1 MIQLSLRY
9 KMSDHLWFTFF
20 HEAEHLLHR
29 AQGDAFVDGPDLHAS
44 TDEAELW
51 ANQSAAD
58 TLIPPSA
65 YREFV
70 ESLEKMALEQD

>member
-1 MIQLSLRY
+1 MIQ
-9 KMSDHLWFTFF
+9 F
-20 HEAEHLLHR
+20 
-29 AQGDAFVDGPDLHAS
+29 
-44 TDEAELW
+44 
-51 ANQSAAD
+51 AAD